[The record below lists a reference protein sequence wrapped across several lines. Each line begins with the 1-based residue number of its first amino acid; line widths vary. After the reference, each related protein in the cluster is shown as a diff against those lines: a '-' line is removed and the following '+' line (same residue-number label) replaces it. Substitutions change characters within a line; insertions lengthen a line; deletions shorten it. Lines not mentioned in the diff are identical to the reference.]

1 MKCNFPFNVIVAW
14 RWLQF
19 SLVSYWI
26 GLRLAG
32 LGLSLSLELEFYGWF
47 YMTTHTHTQ
56 REKGVMVKER
66 LGWQFLV
73 SIVLPWCHQCFSVG
87 VALACTA
94 HFPRISDCTLSGI
107 QRLQWKTPCLRFSLS
122 TTARLCHCP
131 FVPFLSFPFFWLWFL
146 LFFNI
151 EVALCFR
158 PVPDNGCLNRARP

>member
-73 SIVLPWCHQCFSVG
+73 SIVLP
-87 VALACTA
+87 
-94 HFPRISDCTLSGI
+94 
-107 QRLQWKTPCLRFSLS
+107 
-122 TTARLCHCP
+122 
-131 FVPFLSFPFFWLWFL
+131 
-146 LFFNI
+146 
-151 EVALCFR
+151 
-158 PVPDNGCLNRARP
+158 